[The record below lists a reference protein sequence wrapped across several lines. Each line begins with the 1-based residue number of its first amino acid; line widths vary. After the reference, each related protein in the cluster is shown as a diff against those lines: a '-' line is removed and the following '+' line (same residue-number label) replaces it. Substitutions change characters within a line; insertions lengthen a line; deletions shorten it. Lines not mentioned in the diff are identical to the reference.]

1 MIYEPH
7 KLLLSSQK
15 INVVVSFFYFFA
27 HYFSFDNNVT
37 LIYFEKRTFKLY
49 FLTVSLSLSSV
60 CGPAELPAAAGHAVV
75 RQLPGL
81 EEATLG
87 RQTGHL
93 LHHRTPVSCLLTGEE
108 GGGRKGRREGGS
120 EGRRREN
127 LKENGKRGNENT
139 GQERL

>member
-7 KLLLSSQK
+7 KLLLSGQK
-15 INVVVSFFYFFA
+15 INVVVSGYFFA

-108 GGGRKGRREGGS
+108 GGGRKGRREGGKKKG
-120 EGRRREN
+120 E
-127 LKENGKRGNENT
+127 LKRKWKRGE
-139 GQERL
+139 